1 MTWFLL
7 AFASALLSAAASI
20 TEKKALFGMRALDF
34 SVVLSLLNAA
44 IALPL
49 FLLADFST
57 VSGDALAVLA
67 AKNLLGSLAFLCV
80 MTAIRNLELSGALPL
95 MVLTPG
101 LVAVAAFLFL
111 GESLS
116 AVEVTGVGLLMVGT
130 YVLEMKSGDAFAP
143 LRVFLTSRSHL
154 PILAAL
160 LLFTATSVLD
170 RLLLTD
176 LKLRPLPMMAF
187 QQTFFAGYFIIFA
200 LIARRGP
207 QALADAAKGSWRWIL
222 LVAVLTF
229 GYRFA
234 QIEATALVPVA
245 LVLAVKRLSVFI
257 GAMAGGRLFSESHLL
272 RKAIAII
279 ILLIGAGLVAR
290 IGGG

>member
-34 SVVLSLLNAA
+34 SVVLSLLNAT

-57 VSGDALAVLA
+57 VSCEALAVLA

-101 LVAVAAFLFL
+101 LVAVTAFLFL
-111 GESLS
+111 GESLN
-116 AVEVTGVGLLMVGT
+116 AMEITGVGLLMIGT
-130 YVLEMKSGDAFAP
+130 YVLEMKSGDALAP

-154 PILAAL
+154 PIIAAL

-200 LIARRGP
+200 VVAQRGP
-207 QALADAAKGSWRWIL
+207 QALAAAAKGSWRWIL

-272 RKAIAII
+272 RKAIAIL
-279 ILLIGAGLVAR
+279 ILLVGAGLVA
-290 IGGG
+290 GMSG